1 MGPKRASFVGSGRR
15 CRIWAL
21 ALTFVALILFNIGRT
36 VTPPLR
42 EFSSVARR
50 DEATII
56 SAESS
61 VASILA
67 VVVPRD
73 SNGGDEALTKKLE
86 RARAI
91 LRTWGAPGGA
101 VDVRILED
109 EEETLPRGAR
119 YAASSSFPA
128 SIVHDALADGI
139 RGAWTH
145 FLIVD
150 DTTFVVTRNLL
161 KLISAQPSSSLSPE
175 PPRMMGSRVAGWP
188 ASSHPSSSGHIS
200 SADILAGA
208 AGILLNRAAAELI
221 AGRCNVEDVGP
232 WDAWLMACWQGRA
245 LEDTRERGN
254 SKGAAPVDVFN
265 AFGPVVTARAE
276 LDEKFMEAKLAAVGG
291 QEALFSGQHRWCC
304 ASRPVTFGG
313 VGAQEADALH
323 EVLGLGGQGRGAWLK
338 LTDAER
344 LARWPP
350 PEEGRG
356 MDRRPDYADP
366 VWDFLLV
373 TAAGQEAEAESCLAG
388 FEPESTQ
395 PLPYTKGEV
404 K

>member
-1 MGPKRASFVGSGRR
+1 MGPKRAYFVGSGRR

-21 ALTFVALILFNIGRT
+21 ALTFVALILVHIGRT
-36 VTPPLR
+36 ATPPLR
-42 EFSSVARR
+42 EFSSIPRGE
-50 DEATII
+50 EATTI
-56 SAESS
+56 SADSS

-73 SNGGDEALTKKLE
+73 SDGGDGALTKKLE
-86 RARAI
+86 RTRAI

-119 YAASSSFPA
+119 HAAPSSFPA
-128 SIVHDALADGI
+128 SIVHDALVDGI

-161 KLISAQPSSSLSPE
+161 KLISAQQSSSLSPE
-175 PPRMMGSRVAGWP
+175 PPRMMGSRVVGWP
-188 ASSHPSSSGHIS
+188 ASSYPSSSGRIT
-200 SADILAGA
+200 AEILAGA
-208 AGILLNRAAAELI
+208 AGILLNRAAAELL
-221 AGRCNVEDVGP
+221 AGRCNVEDDGP

-254 SKGAAPVDVFN
+254 TKGAAPVDVFN

-276 LDEKFMEAKLAAVGG
+276 LDEQIMEAKLAAVGG

-304 ASRPVTFGG
+304 ASSPVTFGG

-323 EVLGLGGQGRGAWLK
+323 EVLGHGVQGRDAWLK

-344 LARWPP
+344 LARWPL

-395 PLPYTKGEV
+395 PLQNIKV